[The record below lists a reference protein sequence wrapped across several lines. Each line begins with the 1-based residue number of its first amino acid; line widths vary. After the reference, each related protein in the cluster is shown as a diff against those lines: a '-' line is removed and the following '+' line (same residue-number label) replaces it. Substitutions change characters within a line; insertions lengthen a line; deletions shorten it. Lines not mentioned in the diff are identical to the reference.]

1 MFCNGKKKNNNNNST
16 GRKDRLR
23 EVLDHKSSKVWTIH
37 FVWTKR
43 QELRFGAVHT
53 NSFSLVIKWSMIT
66 FIENALQAE
75 ACKSEVLNI
84 SVNSRK
90 GDLWIQ
96 LTHINWIPIQSP
108 GRVRINMADGT
119 LGCLFIVFFIEC
131 ILVLSNISELWTTAA
146 WIRLVDTKSSS
157 ANNNIENFPG
167 VPP

>member
-1 MFCNGKKKNNNNNST
+1 MFFNGKKKNNNNTT

-23 EVLDHKSSKVWTIH
+23 EKLDHKASY
-37 FVWTKR
+37 FVWKKR

-53 NSFSLVIKWSMIT
+53 NSFSLIIKWSMIT

-75 ACKSEVLNI
+75 AFKSEVLNI

-96 LTHINWIPIQSP
+96 HTHINWIPIQSP

-119 LGCLFIVFFIEC
+119 LGCLFIVFFFF
-131 ILVLSNISELWTTAA
+131 LSNAF
-146 WIRLVDTKSSS
+146 SSCRIYQS
-157 ANNNIENFPG
+157 FVQLPHESDL
-167 VPP
+167 

>member
-1 MFCNGKKKNNNNNST
+1 MFCNGKKKT
-16 GRKDRLR
+16 TVRAERGGWGKC
-23 EVLDHKSSKVWTIH
+23 WTINH
-37 FVWTKR
+37 LKYKPFTLAER
-43 QELRFGAVHT
+43 NAREELRFSAVHT
-53 NSFSLVIKWSMIT
+53 NSFIIKWSMIT
-66 FIENALQAE
+66 FTENVLQTE
-75 ACKSEVLNI
+75 AFKSEVLNI

-119 LGCLFIVFFIEC
+119 LGCLFIIFFRKHSRLVEC
-131 ILVLSNISELWTTAA
+131 TTAA

-157 ANNNIENFPG
+157 ANNNIENLPG